1 MVRHPGSTRLT
12 RPARAVD
19 LAHYAAATPRPAL
32 CDADK
37 FVSENTAEPHVPP
50 DQLEIGFTDAGHEN
64 PDDDLAVAR
73 LQFRMPRANRWSL
86 IRQNNRP
93 HRGLSPEEVA
103 SSKSERLP
111 ASLGRF
117 FTVDPLRKIKFDVRI
132 PASLL
137 AAESRNNHQ
146 RKFIVMGT
154 SRKLTERQIAD
165 SKVALDSRVEE
176 LQSRGVSADKLKR
189 DPIWRKLNA
198 KNRQING
205 RLRRVT
211 EIEVQNANLITMK
224 VEHAAKKAAE
234 KAAKP
239 EKKAAAPASGKPA
252 KDKSVKPA
260 KPKVKAEKADKK

>member
-1 MVRHPGSTRLT
+1 
-12 RPARAVD
+12 
-19 LAHYAAATPRPAL
+19 
-32 CDADK
+32 
-37 FVSENTAEPHVPP
+37 
-50 DQLEIGFTDAGHEN
+50 LEIGFTDAGHEN
-64 PDDDLAVAR
+64 PDDDLTIAR
-73 LQFRMPRANRWSL
+73 RQFWMARGMRWSR

-93 HRGLSPEEVA
+93 HCGLSPEEVA
-103 SSKSERLP
+103 SSKSERVP

-137 AAESRNNHQ
+137 AAESKNNQQ

-165 SKVALDSRVEE
+165 SNVALDSRVEE
-176 LQSRGVSADKLKR
+176 LQSQGVTAEKLKR

-211 EIEVQNANLITMK
+211 EIEVQNANLITLK
-224 VEHAAKKAAE
+224 AEHAAKKAAE
-234 KAAKP
+234 KVAKP
-239 EKKAAAPASGKPA
+239 EKKAAAPASGKPT
-252 KDKSVKPA
+252 KDKAAKPA
-260 KPKVKAEKADKK
+260 KPKAKAEKPEKK